1 MKNLFMVFF
10 AMTQASFAQTITRIP
25 ATISFN
31 ESYRSLLDK
40 ANNLQLGV
48 IGNNFYRKDSI
59 GFSRAENG
67 EGPNFYTDTW
77 YPLDGMKRTF
87 RATLVRISQNKTTK
101 LRDGYY
107 DDDQHWRIKPD
118 AEYQELFQKG
128 IREANRLAGASP
140 SRTWVDFVGEIDLI
154 DAQGEDYF
162 SVRGSVYRNRFRLA
176 IGDKVCAYGPF
187 VGDADHGYEPELHP
201 MEQFWWKKQ
210 YQPYS
215 FNLFLNGVCDASG
228 RYDNDNNFDTNDGT
242 YSPIVKWAP
251 HPLNTTFAIAFKI
264 PFKNPNA
271 RTFITIKPASTYYT
285 YQSEPLLN
293 DGKIHHL
300 LNGNDTVITVYEPN
314 VNFIPDALSVSF
326 DKLSLKGNLGA
337 DKDTLTG
344 FIVLQSKL
352 GIGSSPGHI
361 FLNAEQ
367 ETVSKNNYRVIM
379 KSIRR
384 INFNSGKFYAK
395 GAIVP
400 IEEKIVQLNIS
411 KARYGSLVFDQFV
424 LDIGQEMQLS
434 GPNIFVDF
442 RHAFSPGEV
451 IGSYFM
457 NFRKNDITN
466 FVSVRNEI
474 QKSLIYN
481 KSSYD
486 GTMIIRPFNTTSPRE
501 GFFEI
506 KYQVMLLTTITPNP
520 N

>member
-48 IGNNFYRKDSI
+48 IGSNFYRKDSI

-67 EGPNFYTDTW
+67 EGINFYTDTW

-87 RATLVRISQNKTTK
+87 KGTLVGISQNKTTFFSD
-101 LRDGYY
+101 LYY
-107 DDDQHWRIKPD
+107 DDDQEWQIKPD

-140 SRTWVDFVGEIDLI
+140 SRTWSDFAGEIDLI
-154 DAQGEDYF
+154 DAFGEDYF
-162 SVRGSVYRNRFRLA
+162 SVHGLVYSRSLLA
-176 IGDKVCAYGPF
+176 VGDKVCAYGPF
-187 VGDADHGYEPELHP
+187 VGDEDHGYIPELHP

-210 YQPYS
+210 FKPYS
-215 FNLFLNGVCDASG
+215 INLFLNGVCDASG
-228 RYDNDNNFDTNDGT
+228 RFDNTTNFDTNGGT
-242 YSPIVKWAP
+242 YSPIVIWAP
-251 HPLNTTFAIAFKI
+251 HPLNTCFAVAFKV
-264 PFKNPNA
+264 PFKNANA
-271 RTFITIKPASTYYT
+271 RTFITIKPGSTYYT
-285 YQSEPLLN
+285 YQSVPLSN
-293 DGKIHHL
+293 DGKVHHL
-300 LNGNDTVITVYEPN
+300 LNGNDTVLTVYEPN

-326 DKLSLKGNLGA
+326 DKLSLKGNFGA

-361 FLNAEQ
+361 FLSMEQ
-367 ETVSKNNYRVIM
+367 ETVSKNTYRVIM

-384 INFNSGKFYAK
+384 LNYNSGKFYAK

-411 KARYGSLVFDQFV
+411 KAKYGSPVFDQFV
-424 LDIGQEMQLS
+424 LDVGQEVQLS
-434 GPNIFVDF
+434 GPNVFVDF
-442 RHAFSPGEV
+442 RDAFSPGEV
-451 IGSYFM
+451 IGSFFM
-457 NFRKNDITN
+457 NLRKNDVTN
-466 FVSVRNEI
+466 FASIRNDI

-486 GTMIIRPFNTTSPRE
+486 GSVIIRLLNTDSPME

-506 KYQVMLLTTITPNP
+506 KYQVMVLSTITPKTN
-520 N
+520 